1 MMTDSMAKAYLERIG
16 CPDAAAVSRENLF
29 RIQSAHLETVPYSTL
44 TIHATG
50 KEPDLTPDAL
60 FDRIVTKKSGG
71 YCFELNGLL
80 ADLLRTL
87 GYGVEEYF
95 ARWHFGEKNPVP
107 MRRHRVLKVCC
118 DGNAWIVDAGVGCL
132 CPNTPLEFKL
142 DVVQPKNLRNYRLVR
157 DPALGIMVQTET
169 QDGFVPYFSF
179 TEDPHFPQ
187 DFNYVNYY
195 CSNHPDSMF
204 RREFFMTRQT
214 ADTQIYI
221 SQPTPEEPNRTFCI
235 KKGDV
240 IAKTPIRDKAH
251 FQQILAD
258 SFGVVCFQDDLPD

>member
-87 GYGVEEYF
+87 GYEVVEYF

-118 DGNAWIVDAGVGCL
+118 DGNA
-132 CPNTPLEFKL
+132 
-142 DVVQPKNLRNYRLVR
+142 
-157 DPALGIMVQTET
+157 
-169 QDGFVPYFSF
+169 
-179 TEDPHFPQ
+179 
-187 DFNYVNYY
+187 
-195 CSNHPDSMF
+195 
-204 RREFFMTRQT
+204 
-214 ADTQIYI
+214 
-221 SQPTPEEPNRTFCI
+221 
-235 KKGDV
+235 
-240 IAKTPIRDKAH
+240 
-251 FQQILAD
+251 
-258 SFGVVCFQDDLPD
+258 